1 MHISKTEALAQ
12 LKKWRQEKQ
21 LVLYSAVMEGMSHN
35 IVSGTGYIQTAT
47 ESIVRVGSDWAWL
60 MIPLAEEAECIY
72 EHGRDLEDRTPPLD
86 CCLSFEFRHRG
97 LSFLIATA
105 LEQHGK
111 PGTWPT

>member
-35 IVSGTGYIQTAT
+35 IVSGTGCVQTAT
-47 ESIVRVGSDWAWL
+47 DSMVRVGSDWAWL
-60 MIPLAEEAECIY
+60 MIPLAEEVDCRY
-72 EHGRDLEDRTPPLD
+72 EHGRDLENRTPPLD
-86 CCLSFEFRHRG
+86 CCLFFEFRSRG

-105 LEQHGK
+105 LEQQGNR
-111 PGTWPT
+111 GV